1 MTELLDAIH
10 QLMFLSRP
18 KPRAGDLSVGERMVL
33 RTVHQRCK
41 TIPEGILP
49 SQLSEILGI
58 SRSAMTPLL
67 NALETGGYLI
77 RQVDPTNRRQI
88 RITPTTKLDPS
99 RQRRHQ
105 LVDESVARLS
115 PQEQDQL
122 LSLLNKLNAYL
133 ADEDRH
139 A

>member
-1 MTELLDAIH
+1 MQDLLDAIH
-10 QLMFLSRP
+10 QFMFLSRP

-41 TIPEGILP
+41 SEPEGILP
-49 SQLSEILGI
+49 SQLSELLGI

-67 NALETGGYLI
+67 TALETQGYLL
-77 RQVDPTNRRQI
+77 RQVDPHNRRQI
-88 RITPTTKLDPS
+88 RITPTEKTDPS
-99 RQRRHQ
+99 RLRRRQ
-105 LVDESVARLS
+105 LVDEAVAQLS
-115 PQEQDQL
+115 RDEQATLAAL
-122 LSLLNKLNAYL
+122 LDKLNTFL

>member
-18 KPRAGDLSVGERMVL
+18 KLRAGDLSVGERMVL
-33 RTVHQRCK
+33 RTVHHRCK
-41 TIPEGILP
+41 TTSEGILP

-67 NALETGGYLI
+67 NALESNGYLI
-77 RQVDPTNRRQI
+77 RQVDPLNRRQI
-88 RITPTTKLDPS
+88 RITPTEKVDPS
-99 RQRRHQ
+99 RQRRRQ
-105 LVDESVARLS
+105 QFDESVARLS

-122 LSLLNKLNAYL
+122 LHLLTKLNAYL
-133 ADEDRH
+133 AEGDRH